1 MFGKGVYFADMVSKS
16 ANYCH
21 TNKSSPTGILLLCE
35 VALGNMYACSNMIHF
50 SCYSPLFNK
59 LRIFRHELKAADYVT
74 KLPKGKHSTKGIGM
88 TFPDPEATQTIGK
101 GVKVPLGKPVQSSER
116 SSLLY
121 NEFIVY
127 DVAQIN
133 IKYLLQVNFDFKF

>member
-1 MFGKGVYFADMVSKS
+1 MKS
-16 ANYCH
+16 
-21 TNKSSPTGILLLCE
+21 LLEICKRAATLFTFPVVFCLLSE
-35 VALGNMYACSNMIHF
+35 VF
-50 SCYSPLFNK
+50 
-59 LRIFRHELKAADYVT
+59 FRHELKAADYVT